1 MKPNQQDPGQQ
12 NLVRSRPATVSL
24 KWLQSAGVLM
34 VLSVAGLLFITNP
47 DEIAYEEFATQQA
60 TNFLHREICD
70 RPGKVAPSFRQVFSQ
85 GCTTLTKQGAADIR
99 RFVSYNTQ
107 RYNFILF
114 SLYTTELPFQRI
126 KIFGIGRTFFLVD
139 FS

>member
-1 MKPNQQDPGQQ
+1 MKRNHQGLDQK
-12 NLVRSRPATVSL
+12 NLVTTTTIPPVN
-24 KWLQSAGVLM
+24 WLQSLGVLA
-34 VLSVAGLLFITNP
+34 VLSLAAFLFVTNP
-47 DEIAYEEFATQQA
+47 DETDYEEFATRQA
-60 TNFLHREICD
+60 TSFLHREICD
-70 RPGKVAPSFRQVFSQ
+70 RPGKVAPSFRQVFSA

-114 SLYTTELPFQRI
+114 SLYTTDLPLQRI
-126 KIFGIGRTFFLVD
+126 KILGIGRTFFLFD